1 MAPARWARVWD
12 NRALLLRIARRHG
25 ADAEDAEDAVQEAM
39 LRAAE
44 HPEIA
49 EDRLRAW
56 LVAVTTRLCMDGHR
70 SRSREVRRW
79 QRMTARAEVQQA
91 GQHLEDEVCE
101 RSEAAWVA
109 SMATEVLPPRQAQ
122 ALLLTAEGCDVQQV
136 ANRLGVRYRAAESL
150 LARARRTVRIAVTTG
165 LGVLVWAWRTCV
177 PAASN
182 PAPTALASAT
192 AATMVV
198 VAAAIPAVLPQPQ
211 RPSQPPTLPPAV
223 MPVTPN
229 PSPANDIIVNP
240 SHEPAREPT
249 SGRTGPTPRHPLPEL
264 PGLPLV
270 EPVPPAL
277 SRVGP
282 LTPPPLPELS
292 AVPPLVEPAPPP
304 LGRAGPVTPQ
314 PVPELSEPNPPI
326 EPTPVP
332 ELDVP
337 ALPVTPEELPDGDVD
352 LIRKGDTQEGG
363 SDSSA
368 DLQAERASPGASRVA

>member
-1 MAPARWARVWD
+1 MDGDLSGADPSGPAGMAPARWARVWD
-12 NRALLLRIARRHG
+12 NRALLLRVARRHG
-25 ADAEDAEDAVQEAM
+25 ADLEDAEDAVQEAM

-70 SRSREVRRW
+70 SRTREVRRW
-79 QRMTARAEVQQA
+79 QRISARAEVQQA
-91 GQHLEDEVCE
+91 GQQLEDEVCE

-109 SMATEVLPPRQAQ
+109 SMASELLPPRQAQ

-150 LARARRTVRIAVTTG
+150 LARARRTVRTAVTTG
-165 LGVLVWAWRTCV
+165 LGVLVLAWRTCV

-182 PAPTALASAT
+182 PAPIALASAT

-198 VAAAIPAVLPQPQ
+198 VAAAIPAMLPGHQ

-223 MPVTPN
+223 MPVIPTPAPTSDIIGN
-229 PSPANDIIVNP
+229 PSRGPA
-240 SHEPAREPT
+240 HKPT
-249 SGRTGPTPRHPLPEL
+249 SGRTGPTPRQSLPKL

-270 EPVPPAL
+270 APAPPAL
-277 SRVGP
+277 DRVGP
-282 LTPPPLPELS
+282 VTPPPLPELT
-292 AVPPLVEPAPPP
+292 AVPPLVERVPPP

-314 PVPELSEPNPPI
+314 RLPELPKPNPPI
-326 EPTPVP
+326 EPAPVP
-332 ELDVP
+332 ELGLP
-337 ALPVTPEELPDGDVD
+337 ALPIAP
-352 LIRKGDTQEGG
+352 GG
-363 SDSSA
+363 PP
-368 DLQAERASPGASRVA
+368 RR